1 MLCHHWLD
9 ICRDTATPAPLHAE
23 CPPPVLQSGRCRAGD
38 KTCTKRWLL
47 LAGGGGWRLV
57 PASQGWQSQVTGETA
72 PQPSQPS
79 PAQPSPVSPAQPSVK
94 VATFVLAL
102 LSSPPSL
109 PASALQLE
117 MKSRE
122 TINSLSHILIDETKQ
137 ITSTKNIYHNCKH
150 FNFC

>member
-9 ICRDTATPAPLHAE
+9 ICTDTATPAPLHAK
-23 CPPPVLQSGRCRAGD
+23 CPPPVLQSGRWRAGD

-47 LAGGGGWRLV
+47 LAGGGGGAWCRHLKV
-57 PASQGWQSQVTGETA
+57 GSHRSQEKQL
-72 PQPSQPS
+72 PSPVS
-79 PAQPSPVSPAQPSVK
+79 PAQPSQPSPAQPSVK

-109 PASALQLE
+109 PASALQLG

-150 FNFC
+150 FSFC